1 MSKEE
6 TYTYGSN
13 KVVQLALLAICVAI
27 ATFLLVNGKYRPG
40 DWIYPTIMVP
50 VALFAAYL
58 SLVIWLDVVV
68 TDEGVRKPFYGLRGR
83 FVSWDA
89 IESARFVPQRDG
101 GWMYIFFTAS
111 HPVLGS
117 LRFTSTIGNADRLV
131 ERVNEELL
139 RRNVPIRTWK
149 GGTLVAAERLPEPGE
164 PRRSQ

>member
-13 KVVQLALLAICVAI
+13 RVIQLVLLAACVAI
-27 ATFLLVNGKYRPG
+27 AAFLLVNGKYRPG
-40 DWIYPTIMVP
+40 DWIYPTIMAP
-50 VALFAAYL
+50 LALFTVYL

-68 TDEGVRKPFYGLRGR
+68 TDEGLRKPFYGFRGV

-101 GWMYIFFTAS
+101 GWMYVFFTAS
-111 HPVLGS
+111 HPFLGA
-117 LRFTSTIGNADRLV
+117 LRFTSTIGDADRLV

-139 RRNVPIRTWK
+139 RRHVPIRTWE
-149 GGTLVAAERLPEPGE
+149 GSTLVAAERLPAPSD
-164 PRRSQ
+164 PRR